1 MPSCVSTWNAT
12 HTPIPARWRCGS
24 GAGRDGVG
32 RTWTGSVHNRDRA
45 TQPHQLWDALIVQ
58 AAKRAGCDEILTE
71 DLTDGQTIEGIRIR
85 NPFGGT

>member
-1 MPSCVSTWNAT
+1 
-12 HTPIPARWRCGS
+12 
-24 GAGRDGVG
+24 
-32 RTWTGSVHNRDRA
+32 
-45 TQPHQLWDALIVQ
+45 LIVQ